1 MSRSRSRRVSRQ
13 RCGNPPSRGAER
25 VTRFMARRS
34 DRHGIR
40 PITALA
46 FDAGTTIG
54 PPCATIHDGQEDATR
69 LLRTQ
74 AGYTTAPDLTDT
86 GSSATRLTT
95 GRSPYT
101 DC

>member
-1 MSRSRSRRVSRQ
+1 
-13 RCGNPPSRGAER
+13 
-25 VTRFMARRS
+25 MARRS

-46 FDAGTTIG
+46 LDAGTTIG
-54 PPCATIHDGQEDATR
+54 PPCATIHDGQEDVMR
-69 LLRTQ
+69 FLHSQ
-74 AGYTTAPDLTDT
+74 AGYTTAPDQTDT
-86 GSSATRLTT
+86 ESSATCLTT